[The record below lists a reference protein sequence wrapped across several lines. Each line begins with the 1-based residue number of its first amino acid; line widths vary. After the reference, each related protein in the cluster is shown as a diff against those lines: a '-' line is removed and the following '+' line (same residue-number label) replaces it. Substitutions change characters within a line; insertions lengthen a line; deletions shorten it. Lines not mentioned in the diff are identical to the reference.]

1 MSMNDLFGGLVKPK
15 LITRYTSG
23 TGTHVPTVDMARCL
37 VRVQAGGAGGV
48 SAGTVGGGGGGA
60 MVEAVMRIP
69 IAGLAYAVGAGGA
82 ASTSGSASTFGN
94 LRAMGGQY
102 DASTSGG
109 YGGLL
114 GILGGSVSATNVSV
128 GVAGVRGVPGGAGG
142 SNSTDGL
149 VAGQPVGGPTLVISP
164 LGNLLP
170 LFTNGQGN
178 KSGGNSFFGIGG
190 ATQAS
195 PAAGNYGAGGGGGAS
210 PAAGLGGCIEIWD
223 FGA

>member
-1 MSMNDLFGGLVKPK
+1 MSLNELFIAGVKPK

-23 TGTHVPTVDMARCL
+23 TGTYVPTVDMARCL
-37 VRVQAGGAGGV
+37 VRVQGGGAGGV
-48 SAGTVGGGGGGA
+48 SVGTVGGGGGGA
-60 MVEAVMRIP
+60 MVETVMRIP

-82 ASTSGSASTFGN
+82 ASTNGSASTFGN
-94 LRAMGGQY
+94 IRAMGGQY
-102 DASTSGG
+102 DSSTNGG
-109 YGGLL
+109 YGGFI
-114 GILGGSVSATNVSV
+114 GILGGTVSATNVSV
-128 GVAGVRGVPGGAGG
+128 GVAGMRGVPGGAGG
-142 SNSTDGL
+142 STSTDGL
-149 VAGQPVGGPTLVISP
+149 VAGQPINNPNLVIAP

-170 LFTNGQGN
+170 QFTNGQGN